1 MTTTTTSA
9 ATTTAQREKNS
20 AAATSVVAAIFLTA
34 MKLVV
39 GVSTGS
45 LGILAEAAHSALDL
59 VAAIVTLFA
68 VRFSG
73 RPADQEHQFGHGK
86 IENLSALFE
95 TVLLLITCVWII
107 YEAINRLFFEEVP
120 VEVSFWSFAVMGISI
135 VVDVSRSRVLAR
147 AAKKYDSQAL
157 EADALHFSTD
167 VWSSSVVIVGL
178 VCVLLGERLGIPWLV
193 KADAVAALVVA
204 GIVVYISL
212 QLGKRTVD
220 GLLDSAPAGV
230 GAAIEEKVRSV
241 PGVESV
247 SSVRVRRSGPET
259 FADVTISVGRSLTV
273 DEASTVA
280 LAVED
285 VVRMAAPSTD
295 VMVHT
300 VPHDDVAQDILR
312 HVRLIAG
319 RLRLGVHNIE
329 VQQIGEG
336 IYLGLDLEV
345 TPDLTLREAHILA
358 SKLEDEVR
366 REIPAITQIDTHI
379 EPRPQVME
387 IGRDVTAQSGE
398 VIVAVKKAIGDM
410 PLITGYHSITVLQSN
425 NHLDVSVHC
434 TFDETVPIR
443 DVHSIADR
451 ISQQVKNAIP
461 RVERVIV
468 HAEP

>member
-1 MTTTTTSA
+1 MSMTA
-9 ATTTAQREKNS
+9 NREKNR
-20 AAATSVVAAIFLTA
+20 AALTSVIAAIFLTA

-39 GVSTGS
+39 GMATGS

-73 RPADQEHQFGHGK
+73 RPADEEHPYGHGK

-95 TVLLLITCVWII
+95 TVLLLVTCAWII
-107 YEAINRLFFEEVP
+107 YEAINRLFFEEVV
-120 VEVSFWSFAVMGISI
+120 VEATFWAFAVMGISI
-135 VVDVSRSRVLAR
+135 VVDISRSRVLDR

-178 VCVLLGERLGIPWLV
+178 ACVWLGDYFGILWLA
-193 KADAVAALVVA
+193 KADAVAALFVA
-204 GIVVYISL
+204 GIVIYISL
-212 QLGKRTVD
+212 QLGRRTVD
-220 GLLDSAPAGV
+220 GLLDKAPAGV
-230 GAAIEEKVRSV
+230 SAAIEQQVQSV
-241 PGVESV
+241 PGVENV
-247 SSVRVRRSGPET
+247 SAVRVRRSGPET

-273 DEASTVA
+273 DDANTVA

-285 VVRMAAPSTD
+285 AVRTAAPGTD

-300 VPHDDVAQDILR
+300 VPHDDVAKDVLR

-319 RLRLGVHNIE
+319 RMHLGVHNIV
-329 VQQIGEG
+329 VQQIGENM
-336 IYLGLDLEV
+336 YLGMDLEV
-345 TPDLTLREAHILA
+345 TPDLSLGQAHMLA

-366 REIPAITQIDTHI
+366 REIPAITRIDTHI

-387 IGRDVTAQSGE
+387 IGRDVTAQSPE
-398 VIVAVKKAIGDM
+398 VIAAVKKAMGDM

-434 TFDETVPIR
+434 TFDAAVPIR

-451 ISQQVKNAIP
+451 ISQQVKTAIP